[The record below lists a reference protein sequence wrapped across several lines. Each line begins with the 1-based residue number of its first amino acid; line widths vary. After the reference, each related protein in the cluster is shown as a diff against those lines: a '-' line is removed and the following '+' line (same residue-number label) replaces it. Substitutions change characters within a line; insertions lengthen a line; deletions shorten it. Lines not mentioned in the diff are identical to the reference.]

1 MMSTTSTE
9 LLGEK
14 TRQRVIVMDYPADVD
29 YCDSDDSS
37 RELMVCRRRCRLLML
52 TIDRPAVVVDVK
64 PLMTILD
71 WKSTKFWR
79 TYTYTYVLIYLILNN
94 VNVTHV
100 YRWKEMVRLVHR

>member
-71 WKSTKFWR
+71 WKSTKIWR
-79 TYTYTYVLIYLILNN
+79 DFRYTYVRIYLILNN
-94 VNVTHV
+94 VNVTHI
-100 YRWKEMVRLVHR
+100 

>member
-14 TRQRVIVMDYPADVD
+14 TQQRVMDYPADVD
-29 YCDSDDSS
+29 YCDADDSS

-64 PLMTILD
+64 PRIKM
-71 WKSTKFWR
+71 
-79 TYTYTYVLIYLILNN
+79 LNQIDQS
-94 VNVTHV
+94 
-100 YRWKEMVRLVHR
+100 EDRLEID